1 MSRPSR
7 QRHRRLAEL
16 HRRLEKFTFNKSEG
30 RGEGP
35 PARGR
40 GFQVRERCG
49 SSGQEWSEGTLQG
62 HVPVRGEVGGRRP
75 HPLNPGRAKAPTSL
89 SARRGISW
97 KRPESM
103 GVGEAGQG
111 WARRGRRAP
120 TGFPGRREDSGAQV
134 RLWAPTQGNS
144 VPGASPVPGGRE
156 TAFCEADAAAA
167 NRRRGQ
173 RDPCRHRGCGGRSA
187 SFRGN
192 SREAAAAAEAN
203 SIQQA
208 APSQT
213 SPPRAGHCPFP
224 LPACPQ
230 EGPDWGLRFGGK
242 KGQGGGQDAGVVALR
257 PPSLPL
263 RPPGSC
269 RLPSRGHC
277 SAPPRGGGPR
287 GELGH
292 RLSPQ
297 ALGYPLS

>member
-1 MSRPSR
+1 M
-7 QRHRRLAEL
+7 
-16 HRRLEKFTFNKSEG
+16 
-30 RGEGP
+30 RG
-35 PARGR
+35 
-40 GFQVRERCG
+40 Q
-49 SSGQEWSEGTLQG
+49 
-62 HVPVRGEVGGRRP
+62 VGGRRP

-89 SARRGISW
+89 STRRGISW
-97 KRPESM
+97 KRPEST

-134 RLWAPTQGNS
+134 RLWAPAQGNS

-156 TAFCEADAAAA
+156 TAFCEADTAAA

-230 EGPDWGLRFGGK
+230 EGPDWGLRFGGEERP
-242 KGQGGGQDAGVVALR
+242 GRGAGCRSRRA
-257 PPSLPL
+257 PSP
-263 RPPGSC
+263 
-269 RLPSRGHC
+269 LPSPTASGATPARAAGAAGC
-277 SAPPRGGGPR
+277 PVGGIAP
-287 GELGH
+287 
-292 RLSPQ
+292 RLREAA
-297 ALGYPLS
+297 ALEASSVTG